1 VSAGVSIKSP
11 TLFMTNAATLN
22 FQVTF
27 SETVTGVATSSFQ
40 AASTGTGTIN
50 VGGLSGSGAGPYSVT
65 VTGMTGPGN
74 VTISVK
80 TSGINIKDTATND
93 LAAPF
98 GLTAVVMWGK
108 PRLRTNCLRSSL
120 HAPSDN
126 VQPILV
132 GGIQIKS
139 PTVSPTNAATLNFQA
154 LFSKIVVGVT
164 TSSFSTS
171 AGTIGGLSGSGAGP
185 YSFTVFCR
193 SLLCSLLALR
203 LCQTTF
209 RPRSRRVFR

>member
-1 VSAGVSIKSP
+1 MTPPTVSAGVSIKSP

-40 AASTGTGTIN
+40 AASTGTGTIS

-65 VTGMTGPGN
+65 VSGMTGPGN

-108 PRLRTNCLRSSL
+108 PHGCARSVPAHRCVRPQTMCNRFWLAAFKSNLR
-120 HAPSDN
+120 P
-126 VQPILV
+126 
-132 GGIQIKS
+132 
-139 PTVSPTNAATLNFQA
+139 
-154 LFSKIVVGVT
+154 
-164 TSSFSTS
+164 
-171 AGTIGGLSGSGAGP
+171 
-185 YSFTVFCR
+185 
-193 SLLCSLLALR
+193 
-203 LCQTTF
+203 
-209 RPRSRRVFR
+209 